1 MINNLKKKE
10 YQSPTVDVVELKQQQ
25 HLLAG
30 SNPAP
35 NSASIDDYQDG
46 SFAWAREDDF
56 QDFDLDE

>member
-1 MINNLKKKE
+1 MKKKE
-10 YQSPTVDVVELKQQQ
+10 YERPTMQVVKLEQQPQ
-25 HLLAG
+25 LLAG

-46 SFAWAREDDF
+46 SFSWAEWAREDDF